1 MPFPRVRNPYKTAV
15 CYKCFE
21 TVVEAKKNGK
31 CVTKIVDVEA
41 TDPLPSADLFNLSA
55 IIESGN
61 DAALKPLNTILCGA
75 KVHADIIEDEK
86 GEQTT

>member
-1 MPFPRVRNPYKTAV
+1 MPFPKVRNPYKTAV

-31 CVTKIVDVEA
+31 CITKIVDVEA

-61 DAALKPLNTILCGA
+61 DAALKPLNTVLCGA